1 MLPLTHD
8 FRDGSKTEVAALPS
22 YVCVTPQSRHQRP
35 RLRRPFRANY
45 GHARPMNNFCCQC
58 SIGARC
64 RPERPAGQNEGGTHP
79 SNFKPSGGTHST
91 TTSRILAKPSGSLES
106 LIS

>member
-1 MLPLTHD
+1 LSEAKIVRHDML
-8 FRDGSKTEVAALPS
+8 GVAQHVGTFDHLALPGS
-22 YVCVTPQSRHQRP
+22 
-35 RLRRPFRANY
+35 A
-45 GHARPMNNFCCQC
+45 GQC

-79 SNFKPSGGTHST
+79 SNFKPSDGTQGT
-91 TTSRILAKPSGSLES
+91 TTSRIVAKPSGSIES